1 MYPRKSEQD
10 GVFRVLAL
18 DGGGARGVFT
28 ASFLAT
34 VEELAGVRA
43 AGQFDLIVGTS
54 SGAMVGLAV
63 AFGLP
68 ARRILDLY
76 LEHGERIFAR
86 PRRLGM
92 LVRPKYDDAPLRCVL
107 RDVFGERTLDEVLT
121 PVCVTSYEL
130 TNSYPRVWKDAHAP
144 DMRCGGDEP
153 AWRVALASAAAP
165 MYFPGARVLDDDSHV
180 DGGLFA
186 NNPALIGLAEAVRYF
201 GQPLDRI
208 RILSIGTG
216 ERAERIPHGRA
227 RRMGVWAWKTL
238 LYEHMLIAQARIAHE
253 IARRLL
259 NHDRYERVNLPLEH
273 RYPID
278 DFARARVLVEPGAQT
293 ARTRLADLR
302 RRFLFGPAAIGRARK
317 AEVAAA
323 AGRAA
328 PERAPRRLGL

>member
-1 MYPRKSEQD
+1 MYPRKPQQD

-34 VEELAGVRA
+34 IEELAGTRLA
-43 AGQFDLIVGTS
+43 DQFDLIVGTS
-54 SGAMVGLAV
+54 SGAMVGLGI

-68 ARRILDLY
+68 ARRLLDLY
-76 LEHGERIFAR
+76 LEHGARIFAR

-92 LVRPKYDDAPLRCVL
+92 LARPKYDDAPLSAVL
-107 RDVFGERTLDEVLT
+107 REVFGERTLDEVLT

-153 AWRVALASAAAP
+153 AWRVALASSAAP

-186 NNPALIGLAEAVRYF
+186 NNPALVGLAEAVRYF
-201 GQPLDRI
+201 RQPLGRI

-216 ERAERIPHGRA
+216 ERAERIPHEKA
-227 RRMGVWAWKTL
+227 RRMGVWEWKTL

-259 NHDRYERVNLPLEH
+259 DHERYERVNIPLEH

-278 DFARARVLVEPGAQT
+278 DFAGARVLVEPGAHA
-293 ARTRLADLR
+293 ARTRLAGLHA
-302 RRFLFGPAAIGRARK
+302 RFLFGPATAGRAQK
-317 AEVAAA
+317 AAVAAA

-328 PERAPRRLGL
+328 PEPAPRRLGL